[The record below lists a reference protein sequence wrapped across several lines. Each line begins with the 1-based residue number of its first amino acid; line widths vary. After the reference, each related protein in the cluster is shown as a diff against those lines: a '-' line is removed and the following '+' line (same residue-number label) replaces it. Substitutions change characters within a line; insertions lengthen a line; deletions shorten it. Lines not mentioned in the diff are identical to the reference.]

1 MFQRIGQFLGSTIGK
16 KIAMSLSGLMLTG
29 FLIAHLAGNLLFF
42 KDGEHEAF
50 DSYAHTLE
58 GNPLLP
64 LAEIG
69 LLLLFLTHLF
79 LAFVTTRANREARK
93 TRYAVQ
99 ASRGERTIASSS
111 MLITGLVVLAFVVV
125 HLLDFRFRE
134 RAADGLAAM
143 LARRLSEPVGAGI
156 YFVGV
161 AALGLHL
168 SHALRSAL
176 QSIGANHPRFNAA
189 IQRGGLVLAIVLFL
203 GFASFPIVMIG
214 SRATH
219 SMASQPAAAGQ
230 STGQAAVDR

>member
-42 KDGEHEAF
+42 KDGEHAAF
-50 DSYAHTLE
+50 DSYAHALE

-64 LAEIG
+64 LAEVG
-69 LLLLFLTHLF
+69 LLVLFLTHLF
-79 LAFVTTRANREARK
+79 LAFLTTRANREARK

-99 ASRGERTIASSS
+99 TSRGERTIASSS
-111 MLITGLVVLAFVVV
+111 MLITGLIVLAFVVV
-125 HLLDFRFRE
+125 HLLDFRLRE
-134 RAADGLAAM
+134 RAVDGLAGM

-156 YFVGV
+156 YFIGV

-189 IQRGGLVLAIVLFL
+189 IQRGGLLLAIVLFL
-203 GFASFPIVMIG
+203 GFAAFPVVLIG
-214 SRATH
+214 SRASH
-219 SMASQPAAAGQ
+219 SMASQPAAAD
-230 STGQAAVDR
+230 SSAGQAGVDR